1 MNFICLKLVEESAN
15 YAYEIITNDGLI
27 FSLLWWQRVDNLP
40 QQEKHYGNH
49 DLHM

>member
-1 MNFICLKLVEESAN
+1 MKFICLKLVEENA

-27 FSLLWWQRVDNLP
+27 FSLLWWQRVDDLP
-40 QQEKHYGNH
+40 KQEKHYGNH